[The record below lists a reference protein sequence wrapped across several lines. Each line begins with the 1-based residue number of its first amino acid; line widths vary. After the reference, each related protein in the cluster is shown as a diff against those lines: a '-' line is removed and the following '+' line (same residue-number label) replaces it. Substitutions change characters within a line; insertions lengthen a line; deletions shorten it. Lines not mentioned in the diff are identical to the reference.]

1 MLRIVTIQVY
11 PGSWGGTVYEVR
23 TIWLSTFSSTH
34 TRPSTTVHF
43 VLLTP
48 TSFLTLLQSS
58 THRLGVL
65 SFNTVNLNLS
75 QPYIIYVKILVL
87 PRSGMLYGFNHQAIS
102 PQPWKHALRTREKTP
117 IFQPLALISGQGFY
131 HMTMSL
137 SVTSSTIQSS
147 QMNFDTTC
155 LAVNLGHKVHT
166 TVASSCLGDMI
177 LFPACMRNLW
187 FYQKTRSLDI
197 IDWNHTV
204 TQISRHLTTVPI
216 VPLIWV
222 LDRLFV
228 GPLDWSHSSQVR
240 SMKTPLICI

>member
-1 MLRIVTIQVY
+1 M
-11 PGSWGGTVYEVR
+11 YEVR

-102 PQPWKHALRTREKTP
+102 PQP
-117 IFQPLALISGQGFY
+117 
-131 HMTMSL
+131 
-137 SVTSSTIQSS
+137 
-147 QMNFDTTC
+147 
-155 LAVNLGHKVHT
+155 
-166 TVASSCLGDMI
+166 
-177 LFPACMRNLW
+177 
-187 FYQKTRSLDI
+187 
-197 IDWNHTV
+197 
-204 TQISRHLTTVPI
+204 
-216 VPLIWV
+216 
-222 LDRLFV
+222 
-228 GPLDWSHSSQVR
+228 
-240 SMKTPLICI
+240 